1 VAVEAVSAEA
11 VITAAVA
18 LATNSVA
25 WTIPATLLQQSLRG
39 NISPGGS
46 CFDHYRSPKEVQTI
60 AKGRTQMEKQVFR
73 VGERIDKLCA
83 VCAEE
88 RGHIVASVTKRGQIS
103 RVSCPKC
110 DTVSTF
116 KLASR
121 TLPQAAIKT
130 PSPYD
135 RTLTYRAGQSMTHEM
150 FGAGEVTR
158 LIEPRKMEVLFHD
171 RLRRLIHAQG
181 HE

>member
-1 VAVEAVSAEA
+1 
-11 VITAAVA
+11 
-18 LATNSVA
+18 
-25 WTIPATLLQQSLRG
+25 
-39 NISPGGS
+39 
-46 CFDHYRSPKEVQTI
+46 
-60 AKGRTQMEKQVFR
+60 MEKQVFT
-73 VGERIDKLCA
+73 VGERIDKFCA

-110 DTVSTF
+110 DTASTF

-121 TLPQAAIKT
+121 TLPHLAMKT
-130 PSPYD
+130 PSLYD

-150 FGAGEVTR
+150 FGIGEVTR
-158 LIEPRKMEVLFHD
+158 LIEPRKMEVLFQD

>member
-1 VAVEAVSAEA
+1 
-11 VITAAVA
+11 
-18 LATNSVA
+18 
-25 WTIPATLLQQSLRG
+25 
-39 NISPGGS
+39 
-46 CFDHYRSPKEVQTI
+46 
-60 AKGRTQMEKQVFR
+60 MEKPVFK
-73 VGERIDKLCA
+73 VGERIDKFCA

-110 DTVSTF
+110 STVSTF

-121 TLPQAAIKT
+121 TLPQLAMKT

-135 RTLTYRAGQSMTHEM
+135 RTLTYRAGQSMMHEM
-150 FGAGEVTR
+150 FGIGEVTR
-158 LIEPRKMEVLFHD
+158 LMEPRKMEVLFQD
-171 RLRRLIHAQG
+171 RLRCLIHAQG

>member
-1 VAVEAVSAEA
+1 
-11 VITAAVA
+11 
-18 LATNSVA
+18 
-25 WTIPATLLQQSLRG
+25 
-39 NISPGGS
+39 
-46 CFDHYRSPKEVQTI
+46 
-60 AKGRTQMEKQVFR
+60 MEKQAFKL
-73 VGERIDKLCA
+73 GERIDKFCA

-88 RGHIVASVTKRGQIS
+88 RGHIVTSVTKRGQIS

-116 KLASR
+116 RLASR
-121 TLPQAAIKT
+121 TLPRPAIKS

-135 RTLTYRAGQSMTHEM
+135 RTLTYRAGQFMSHEM
-150 FGAGEVTR
+150 FGIGEVTR
-158 LIEPRKMEVLFHD
+158 LIEPRKMEVLFDD

>member
-1 VAVEAVSAEA
+1 
-11 VITAAVA
+11 
-18 LATNSVA
+18 
-25 WTIPATLLQQSLRG
+25 
-39 NISPGGS
+39 
-46 CFDHYRSPKEVQTI
+46 
-60 AKGRTQMEKQVFR
+60 MEKQVFT
-73 VGERIDKLCA
+73 VGERIDKFCA

-88 RGHIVASVTKRGQIS
+88 RGHTVTSVTKRGQIS

-110 DTVSTF
+110 GTVSAF

-121 TLPQAAIKT
+121 TLPRLAIKT

-135 RTLTYRAGQSMTHEM
+135 RTLTYRAGQSITHEM
-150 FGAGEVTR
+150 FGIGEVTR